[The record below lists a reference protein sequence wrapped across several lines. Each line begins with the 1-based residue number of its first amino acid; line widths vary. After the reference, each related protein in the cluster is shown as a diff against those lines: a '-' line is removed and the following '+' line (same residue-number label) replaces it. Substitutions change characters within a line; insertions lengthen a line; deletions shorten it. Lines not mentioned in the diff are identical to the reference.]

1 MFLLPDLL
9 SPHLLFMGNWKKT
22 FAIIWSGQFMSIL
35 SSSIVGYAIM
45 FWLSLETQS
54 AEVLAISV
62 VASLLPQGIL
72 SLFVGVYVDRWDRKT
87 VMILADSF
95 IAACTLLLAILFW
108 LGIAEIWH
116 IYILQACRS
125 VGSAFHLPAMQ
136 ASVPLLAPPSALSR
150 IAGVNQMIRSSSEIA
165 GPVLG
170 AVLIGLTGIGNILV
184 IDVVGAVLACTALAF
199 VKIPNPE
206 KKAEKEN
213 LKREMKE
220 GFTAITSKKGMV
232 PLFIFSTLSWFF
244 FMPVAVIFPLITLQH
259 FGGEAFEMSLVE
271 ISWGIGA
278 LLGGALI
285 GLRTYRTNRISIVN
299 IMYIILGA
307 YFISSGLLP
316 SNGFV
321 AFCVLTGIGG
331 ASLSILN
338 AMYIT
343 TLQLHI
349 EPAIL
354 GRVMSLS
361 FGLSVIP
368 SITGLLGIGY
378 IAEHIGITQTFVIAG
393 IMNVLIGICS
403 FMLPNMMKLGK
414 PKE

>member
-22 FAIIWSGQFMSIL
+22 FVIIWSGQFMSIL

-72 SLFVGVYVDRWDRKT
+72 SLFVGVYVDRWDRKA

-95 IAACTLLLAILFW
+95 IAVCTLLLAVLFW

-136 ASVPLLAPPSALSR
+136 ASIPLLAPPSALSR

-184 IDVVGAVLACTALAF
+184 IDVIGAVLACTALAF
-199 VKIPNPE
+199 VKIPNPKKSRKKEPE
-206 KKAEKEN
+206 KRDERRIYSYY
-213 LKREMKE
+213 LQKRN
-220 GFTAITSKKGMV
+220 GSVIH
-232 PLFIFSTLSWFF
+232 FF
-244 FMPVAVIFPLITLQH
+244 Y
-259 FGGEAFEMSLVE
+259 SLLVFLH
-271 ISWGIGA
+271 A
-278 LLGGALI
+278 
-285 GLRTYRTNRISIVN
+285 
-299 IMYIILGA
+299 
-307 YFISSGLLP
+307 SSGH
-316 SNGFV
+316 
-321 AFCVLTGIGG
+321 
-331 ASLSILN
+331 LS
-338 AMYIT
+338 AYYAP
-343 TLQLHI
+343 TL
-349 EPAIL
+349 
-354 GRVMSLS
+354 RRR
-361 FGLSVIP
+361 
-368 SITGLLGIGY
+368 SI
-378 IAEHIGITQTFVIAG
+378 
-393 IMNVLIGICS
+393 
-403 FMLPNMMKLGK
+403 
-414 PKE
+414 